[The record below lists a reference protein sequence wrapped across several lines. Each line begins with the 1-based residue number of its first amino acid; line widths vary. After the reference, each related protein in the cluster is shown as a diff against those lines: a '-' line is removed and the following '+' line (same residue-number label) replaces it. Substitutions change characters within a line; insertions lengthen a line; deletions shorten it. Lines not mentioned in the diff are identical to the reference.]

1 MFCKERSNTLVCPV
15 DTVDRILSSSKTLK
29 ILFEEFEGFSLSCE
43 VNSSEAVIMDK
54 IKDKLLVALF
64 QVNAILDGSNINLDE
79 YLKAKKHENESL
91 CLSLARDISNFKNFD
106 FETNNALTTCSST
119 CSSKAKFGVTPN
131 VKRNNGGESSG
142 RFSTSKC
149 VVLFDMTSEVLNEN
163 STRSFEPKG
172 IDSLLSTST
181 VDQQSDPKDSPV
193 VITTPLRDARRAAK
207 DTPFSPG
214 VGNHALF
221 PITLSPE
228 EVKHNKLNRTE
239 SYERVLRSQQKIR
252 HTNKKPTIS
261 DSDSI
266 SCGDQEEEEII

>member
-1 MFCKERSNTLVCPV
+1 MFCKQRSNTLVCPV
-15 DTVDRILSSSKTLK
+15 DTVDRILSSSKTLNK
-29 ILFEEFEGFSLSCE
+29 LFEEFKGFSLSCE
-43 VNSSEAVIMDK
+43 LNSGESVILDK

-79 YLKAKKHENESL
+79 YLKAKKHENESI
-91 CLSLARDISNFKNFD
+91 CLSLARDISNFKSFE
-106 FETNNALTTCSST
+106 FETSNSLTTCSST
-119 CSSKAKFGVTPN
+119 TCSSKAKSGVTPN
-131 VKRNNGGESSG
+131 NVKRNDGSESSG
-142 RFSTSKC
+142 RLSSSKC
-149 VVLFDMTSEVLNEN
+149 VVLFDMTSEALNEN
-163 STRSFEPKG
+163 STHSFESKG
-172 IDSLLSTST
+172 INSLLSST
-181 VDQQSDPKDSPV
+181 VDQQSDLKDSPV

-214 VGNHALF
+214 IGNHAF

-228 EVKHNKLNRTE
+228 EVKHNRLNRTE

-261 DSDSI
+261 DSESI